1 MKRKVEFDF
10 DIGEKVK
17 VYFLKG
23 VMGTVI
29 SLWYSDRGSKYE
41 VAYYVESERKIDYFY
56 AWELL
61 SASVESPVGFS
72 GEEKKWQRQV

>member
-1 MKRKVEFDF
+1 MKKTVEFDF
-10 DIGEKVK
+10 DVGEKVR
-17 VYFLKG
+17 VYLMVG

-29 SLWYSDRGSKYE
+29 SLWYSDRGPKYE

-61 SASVESPVGFS
+61 QAPEKLTVGFN
-72 GEEKKWQRQV
+72 GRR

>member
-1 MKRKVEFDF
+1 MKKTVEFDF

-23 VMGTVI
+23 VTGTVI
-29 SLWYSDRGSKYE
+29 SLWYSDRGPQYE

-56 AWELL
+56 VWELL
-61 SASVESPVGFS
+61 NTSVPLPVGF
-72 GEEKKWQRQV
+72 GREK